1 MSLWHNNI
9 TIKWCKSL
17 CAFLSR
23 FQLSEEEYGK
33 KGDTLRSFL
42 QQNRLGK
49 YNDEEMSKM
58 KEQLQK
64 ELEEEAKWVIPGIK
78 HSKSPYRA
86 LFVKCLPFIE
96 CVGRVDQTKMCSCQ

>member
-1 MSLWHNNI
+1 M
-9 TIKWCKSL
+9 L
-17 CAFLSR
+17 CLMCVSQYEMWDVEVKLLFTLFSR

-49 YNDEEMSKM
+49 YNEEETSKM

-64 ELEEEAKWVIPGIK
+64 ELEDEAK
-78 HSKSPYRA
+78 
-86 LFVKCLPFIE
+86 
-96 CVGRVDQTKMCSCQ
+96 